1 MRGWRHE
8 LRRTSIPARTT
19 TEREMREMDPSDG
32 QVRYALAP
40 LLEKGIVGMDGG
52 RGKSTTYFLR

>member
-1 MRGWRHE
+1 
-8 LRRTSIPARTT
+8 
-19 TEREMREMDPSDG
+19 MREMDPSDG